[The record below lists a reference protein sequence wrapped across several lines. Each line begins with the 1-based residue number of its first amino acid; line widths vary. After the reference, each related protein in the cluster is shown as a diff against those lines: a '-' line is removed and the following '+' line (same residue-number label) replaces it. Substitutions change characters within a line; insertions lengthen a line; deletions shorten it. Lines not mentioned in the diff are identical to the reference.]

1 MLRAMQAAQ
10 IQTEGIYDL
19 VKVTKAAGDVLR
31 ASVLQALNNESFGVL
46 ELCKIFDIAQPAMSH
61 HLRILA
67 DAGLV
72 SKRKEGT
79 SVFYQ
84 RANAAAETLLAA
96 LFSAID
102 ESASSVAVQ
111 KRIERIY
118 KTRQEYTNEYFR
130 THADALANQQERI
143 CLPVVYTQPVLEIA
157 NGLPTKKR
165 IHALEVGPGNGELL
179 YELAQIF
186 KQAMGV
192 DNTPEM
198 LENTSTRVQGVSNV
212 TLHQQDF
219 MHLSI
224 PHPEPHKEP
233 NGGPNGGP
241 KKFDLIV
248 SAMVLH
254 HQPSPRKFI
263 QKAQHFLQPDGTFV
277 IAELCPHTHNWV
289 KEHCGDLWLGF
300 TQEQLADW
308 AHSSGLA
315 LTSHQNFAQRN
326 GFTIQ
331 IVTFKSIAALT
342 EH

>member
-10 IQTEGIYDL
+10 IQTKSIYDL

-31 ASVLQALNNESFGVL
+31 ASILQALNNESFGVL

-84 RANAAAETLLAA
+84 RANAAADALLAA

-143 CLPVVYTQPVLEIA
+143 CLPVIYTQPVLEIA

-165 IHALEVGPGNGELL
+165 VHALEVGPGNGELL

-198 LENTSTRVQGVSNV
+198 LENTSSRVQGVSNV

-224 PHPEPHKEP
+224 PH
-233 NGGPNGGP
+233 NGP

-263 QKAQHFLQPDGTFV
+263 QKAQNFLQSDGTFV

-308 AHSSGLA
+308 AQSSGLA

-331 IVTFKSIAALT
+331 IVTFKSIAALA

>member
-1 MLRAMQAAQ
+1 MLRAMQPAQ
-10 IQTEGIYDL
+10 IQTEGIHDL

-31 ASVLQALNNESFGVL
+31 ASILQALNNESFGVL

-84 RANAAAETLLAA
+84 RANATPNAFLAA
-96 LFSAID
+96 LFDAID
-102 ESASSVAVQ
+102 ESASSAVIQ

-118 KTRQEYTNEYFR
+118 KTRQQYTTEYFR

-157 NGLPTKKR
+157 NGLPKKKR
-165 IHALEVGPGNGELL
+165 VHALEVGPGNGELL

-186 KQAMGV
+186 NQATGV

-198 LENTSTRVQGVSNV
+198 LENTSSRVQGVSNV
-212 TLHQQDF
+212 TLYQQDF

-224 PHPEPHKEP
+224 PHPEFNKEP
-233 NGGPNGGP
+233 NAIP
-241 KKFDLIV
+241 KRFDLIV

-254 HQPSPRKFI
+254 HQPSPRQFI
-263 QKAQHFLQPDGTFV
+263 EKVQHFLQPDGTFV
-277 IAELCPHTHNWV
+277 IAELCPHTHNWA

-300 TQEQLADW
+300 AQEQLAEW
-308 AHSSGLA
+308 AKSSGLT

-331 IVTFKSIAALT
+331 ILAFKPAAT
-342 EH
+342 SANH